1 MPKQDGQTPLKLV
14 MSKLI
19 YDINT
24 IQSFSYILACTVYI
38 VNVCNSQT
46 KHTFSVM
53 LYMGNFDEDIK
64 AVIGRRKSKK
74 ERHCKIATRT
84 T

>member
-1 MPKQDGQTPLKLV
+1 MPKQDGQTRLKLV
-14 MSKLI
+14 MPELI

-24 IQSFSYILACTVYI
+24 IQSFPYILACTVYI

-53 LYMGNFDEDIK
+53 LYMGNFEDIK
-64 AVIGRRKSKK
+64 GVIGRRKSKK

-84 T
+84 A

>member
-1 MPKQDGQTPLKLV
+1 MPKQDGQTRLKLV
-14 MSKLI
+14 IPELI
-19 YDINT
+19 YDINI

-46 KHTFSVM
+46 KRTFSVM
-53 LYMGNFDEDIK
+53 LYMGNFDIK
-64 AVIGRRKSKK
+64 RVIGRRKSKK

-84 T
+84 A